1 MNGLDRH
8 RRGVLVSVGI
18 AALVLLS
25 TVLGCSS
32 SDGQPASSVVSSS
45 ASHGET
51 PREGDAP
58 AEACPAAVPGSSVR
72 ALDIDG
78 GAALEITTTG
88 DVDAV
93 RTRARVMAE
102 HHGISLDDHRRMHG
116 DDDPGNAAHG
126 PARMGG
132 EPDDRGSAADP
143 ERGLASISLAVEDID
158 GGVRIMFMP
167 RGAGGRDEVVAV
179 RTHARRVAARMADG
193 RCPVM
198 MI

>member
-1 MNGLDRH
+1 M
-8 RRGVLVSVGI
+8 LVPVGI

-25 TVLGCSS
+25 SVLGCSS
-32 SDGQPASSVVSSS
+32 CDEQRPSSSVSSS
-45 ASHGET
+45 TPDGET

-58 AEACPAAVPGSSVR
+58 AEACPAAVPGTSVR

-78 GAALEITTTG
+78 GAALEITTTA

-93 RTRARVMAE
+93 RARARVMAE
-102 HHGISLDDHRRMHG
+102 HHGISLDDHRRMHR

-132 EPDDRGSAADP
+132 ELDDPGSAADAQ
-143 ERGLASISLAVEDID
+143 RGLASISVAVDDID
-158 GGVRIMFMP
+158 GGVRILMVP
-167 RGAGGRDEVVAV
+167 RGAGGRDEVAAV
-179 RTHARRVAARMADG
+179 RTHARRIAGRMADG

-198 MI
+198 MM